1 MSTLPD
7 HDPLAPQDSHTPV
20 EDFTPLESANDS
32 SSEKSG
38 EPYPVTENGARTLN
52 EFPDVVPAHEPG
64 APSSI
69 CHSERSVAESKNL
82 LLATPAESV
91 GEHAFNT
98 EPQSQASPELFQAW
112 SEPEI
117 ILPRRIPNIADLGIL
132 GGFILVATLAS
143 GALVWSAVHFHLF
156 GVSTLTQATTEIH
169 YALGS
174 EVSIYLLTFLF
185 CLLLFPLVWQK
196 GFFAG
201 LQWNAAT
208 AFQLRWRLFAAAFVC
223 FILALVNGMLMPGP
237 DNAPIDQ
244 MFKAPGAAWLLFGF
258 GVTVAP
264 FFEEI
269 AFRGFLLPALCT
281 AWDWSVEKITETP
294 APPLGDHGH
303 PQWSTPAM
311 VVASVLTSVPFALMH
326 AEQTGWSLGP
336 FLLLVGVSM
345 VLCWARLGTRSLA
358 ASVVVHASYNF
369 LLFSLMLLGTSGF
382 RHLDKM

>member
-7 HDPLAPQDSHTPV
+7 QDPLDPQDLSASDEIATSDVPSAAN
-20 EDFTPLESANDS
+20 EYPLPTDMDDPGSPSQND
-32 SSEKSG
+32 
-38 EPYPVTENGARTLN
+38 L
-52 EFPDVVPAHEPG
+52 G

-69 CHSERSVAESKNL
+69 CHSERSEAESNNL
-82 LLATPAESV
+82 LLANPAEWV

-98 EPQSQASPELFQAW
+98 EPQDQPNPELFQSW
-112 SEPEI
+112 SAPEV
-117 ILPRRIPNIADLGIL
+117 ILPRRIPNIGDIGIL
-132 GGFILVATLAS
+132 LAFLLIATLAS
-143 GALVWSAVHFHLF
+143 GALIWSAVHFHLF
-156 GVSTLTQATTEIH
+156 GVTDIAQAATEIH
-169 YALGS
+169 FALGS
-174 EVSIYLLTFLF
+174 ELAIYLLTFLF
-185 CLLLFPLVWQK
+185 SLLLFPLIWQK
-196 GFFAG
+196 GLFAG

-208 AFQLRWRLFAAAFVC
+208 AFKLRWRLFSGAFVC

-237 DNAPIDQ
+237 DNAPIDK
-244 MFKAPGAAWLLFGF
+244 MFKAPGAAWLLFAF

-281 AWDWSVEKITETP
+281 AWDWSIEKFTDTP
-294 APPLGDHGH
+294 APPLGANGH
-303 PQWSTPAM
+303 PQWSTLAM
-311 VVASVLTSVPFALMH
+311 VVASILTSVPFAVMH
-326 AEQTGWSLGP
+326 GEQTGWSLGP

-358 ASVVVHASYNF
+358 ASVVVHASYNL